1 MTDLETRFSAMGFLK
16 NAVKVFRQTMAEGNL
31 STDVKSVKLTFG
43 SNYIARSLE
52 IKESISNG
60 TWRGGASLEIDF
72 DQKLLVEINDCIETH
87 SGNSRIL
94 YSDEMQFLD
103 VVGEGFRQ
111 EDLRKVYNKVQE
123 SWLSGVLMPEP
134 LNPHDPNAV
143 AVIVIYPERDPDN
156 PSNQFNVVQAG
167 YLKKEQAKKVSK
179 KLIQYAKED
188 QYVPI
193 LCKLMGGT
201 LDKPNLGLLAR
212 AKTSKLE
219 F

>member
-1 MTDLETRFSAMGFLK
+1 MTVIDPRFPGVGFLK
-16 NAVKVFRQTMAEGNL
+16 NAVKVFKETMAEDHL
-31 STDVKSVKLTFG
+31 QTDVESIKLTFG
-43 SNYIARSLE
+43 GDYINRVLE
-52 IKESISNG
+52 IKESIAKG

-72 DQKLLVEINDCIETH
+72 DQTLLRDVNDCVETH
-87 SGNSRIL
+87 TGNSRVL
-94 YSDEMQFLD
+94 YSDDMQFLD

-111 EDLRKVYNKVQE
+111 EDLRKLYNKVQD

-143 AVIVIYPERDPDN
+143 SVLIIFPDIDMQERSRQFKVI
-156 PSNQFNVVQAG
+156 QAG
-167 YLKKEQAKKVSK
+167 HLKREQAKKVSA
-179 KLIQYAKED
+179 KLIQLAKSD
-188 QYVPI
+188 QYIPI

-212 AKTSKLE
+212 AKTSHIE